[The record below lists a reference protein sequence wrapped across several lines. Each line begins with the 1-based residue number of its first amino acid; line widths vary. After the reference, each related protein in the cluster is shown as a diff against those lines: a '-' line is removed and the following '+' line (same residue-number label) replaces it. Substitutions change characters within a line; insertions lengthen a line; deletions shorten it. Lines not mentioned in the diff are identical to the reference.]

1 MVKDLIEGFN
11 SKNSIRRKHAMD
23 SLPPFHAV
31 DLTGQTVTQ
40 DTVVDQAPLFV
51 VLLRGL
57 P

>member
-1 MVKDLIEGFN
+1 
-11 SKNSIRRKHAMD
+11 MD

-57 P
+57 Q